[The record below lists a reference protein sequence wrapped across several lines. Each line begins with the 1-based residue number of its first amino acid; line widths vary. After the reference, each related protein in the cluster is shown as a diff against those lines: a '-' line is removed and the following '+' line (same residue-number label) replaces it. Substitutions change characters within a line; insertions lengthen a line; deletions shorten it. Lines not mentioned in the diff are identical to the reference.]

1 MNPDDEQLFRDFFT
15 IPIPIPL
22 DLRALAAASE
32 DEDMSLPGLSL
43 PGLGL
48 SSSHATPAFQTTS
61 SGFQQQ
67 QSSRQEQLGPRTEWR
82 FEVGFHQQY
91 IIRLVSG
98 SAEIFGVELAQ
109 NQLYHFSGFKGAI
122 FTWQGCELE
131 ISGQAESEYLG
142 QETEYAVEWLNV
154 HGMLESARDAAEG
167 LSEGGPRVLVVG
179 PDFVGKTSLVRS
191 LTGWGVVVGRTPT
204 VVNVDPREGLLAP
217 PGTVTAVTVGSQ
229 MDVENGY
236 GISPISGPTITP
248 IKTPLVYHCPY
259 TSPAEKV
266 DVYKSVITRT
276 ALSVTNKLEEDPS
289 AKQSG
294 LLIDTPGSLNNPR
307 SNYELIAHL
316 ISEFSITLILTLGS
330 ERLYNDLQRRFG
342 ASNTSSSEA
351 PIPVLRISKPGGAVE
366 RDTTF
371 MKQLQNQQIRQYFFG
386 THKDSLNPH
395 SQTYSFA
402 ELSIYRANSASL
414 AASNANA
421 NMDDD
426 DIPYATAS
434 TSTSN
439 ADFERM
445 TPSNEMLGRMVAIKY
460 CSGDS
465 DDVTL
470 RDSAMMGFAYV
481 SEVDETKKRV
491 RFLAPHP
498 QKWGD
503 RALVWGGWPEAVT
516 DLVG

>member
-1 MNPDDEQLFRDFFT
+1 MNPDDEQLFKDLFT
-15 IPIPIPL
+15 VPIPIPL
-22 DLRALAAASE
+22 DLRALAAANE
-32 DEDMSLPGLSL
+32 DEEMSLPGLSL
-43 PGLGL
+43 PGLGIQP
-48 SSSHATPAFQTTS
+48 SHAPPAFPST

-67 QSSRQEQLGPRTEWR
+67 QTSRQEQLGAQTEWR
-82 FEVGFHQQY
+82 FEVRFQQQY

-98 SAEIFGVELAQ
+98 SAEIFGVELAP

-142 QETEYAVEWLNV
+142 QETEYEVEWLNV

-167 LSEGGPRVLVVG
+167 SSEGGPRVLVVG

-191 LTGWGVVVGRTPT
+191 LTGWGVVIGRTPT

-217 PGTVTAVTVGSQ
+217 PGTITAVTVGSQ
-229 MDVENGY
+229 MDVESGY

-248 IKTPLVYHCPY
+248 IKTPLVYHFPY
-259 TSPAEKV
+259 VSPAEKAS
-266 DVYKSVITRT
+266 VYRAVITRS
-276 ALSVTNKLEEDPS
+276 ALSVTNKLEEDPA

-294 LLIDTPGSLNNPR
+294 LLIDTPGSLNDPR

-316 ISEFSITLILTLGS
+316 VSEFSITLILTLGS
-330 ERLYNDLQRRFG
+330 ERLYNDVQRRFG
-342 ASNTSSSEA
+342 ASTTNQSEA

-402 ELSIYRANSASL
+402 ELSIYRANSPSL

-426 DIPYATAS
+426 DIPYANAQ
-434 TSTSN
+434 TSASN
-439 ADFERM
+439 ADFERI
-445 TPSNEMLGRMVAIKY
+445 TPSNEMLGRMVAIKF

-470 RDSAMMGFAYV
+470 RDSAVMGFAYV
-481 SEVDETKKRV
+481 SEVDEAKKRV

>member
-1 MNPDDEQLFRDFFT
+1 
-15 IPIPIPL
+15 
-22 DLRALAAASE
+22 
-32 DEDMSLPGLSL
+32 
-43 PGLGL
+43 
-48 SSSHATPAFQTTS
+48 
-61 SGFQQQ
+61 
-67 QSSRQEQLGPRTEWR
+67 
-82 FEVGFHQQY
+82 
-91 IIRLVSG
+91 
-98 SAEIFGVELAQ
+98 
-109 NQLYHFSGFKGAI
+109 
-122 FTWQGCELE
+122 
-131 ISGQAESEYLG
+131 
-142 QETEYAVEWLNV
+142 
-154 HGMLESARDAAEG
+154 MLESARDAAEG